1 MRVFK
6 VANLVIGRH
15 LRRIANEL
23 VGYPAQLGY
32 FSGGEETRNDDEAV
46 LAISVSS
53 ESESIVFLDPCRP

>member
-1 MRVFK
+1 MTPAQAVF
-6 VANLVIGRH
+6 VTSL
-15 LRRIANEL
+15 
-23 VGYPAQLGY
+23 YPAQLGY